1 MRKKDAIRGEQNHF
15 LVWQPLQSTCHIKKV
30 PALRAGRPKAAIR
43 NTGHI
48 TLKGS
53 QQVKITFFSLQPE
66 MGLHPY
72 RSVAATSHHQRRRG
86 RLREAREKVVTSSS
100 RRK

>member
-15 LVWQPLQSTCHIKKV
+15 LVWQPLQSTCHFKKV

-53 QQVKITFFSLQPE
+53 QQVKITFF
-66 MGLHPY
+66 HY
-72 RSVAATSHHQRRRG
+72 
-86 RLREAREKVVTSSS
+86 S
-100 RRK
+100 RKWGCTPTDL